1 MHKINIIH
9 LGIGNVGKEFI
20 KEIGE
25 VSPSWKRKY
34 GIFLNYCGMFGS
46 KGGVF
51 DAEGL
56 SEKKIKNFPKTSSGV
71 DVKEVLEAIADPFIL
86 IDTTASDK
94 TLELFMLTFSHG
106 GYVVTS
112 NKKPFTQ
119 SQEQF
124 DQLEKYFGKKIFFET
139 TVGAA
144 LPVISTLNNF
154 IDTGDSI
161 SEIKGCFS
169 GTLGYIF
176 FHLEEGMLF
185 SQAVKQAKE
194 RGFTEP
200 DPRDDLSGMDVA
212 RKALILARLLGKRI
226 EIEDIKTESL
236 YPQNMDGL
244 TVDKFMETIRR
255 FDNEYK
261 KKICKVGA
269 RSRTLRYVASVT
281 ASSCTVGVEEVEKN
295 GDLGN
300 LKGPDNIIVF
310 KTKRYDK
317 NPLVVRGPG
326 AGASVTA
333 EGVLADV
340 LEAAKFIY
348 HS

>member
-9 LGIGNVGKEFI
+9 LGIGNVGKELI
-20 KEIGE
+20 REIEE
-25 VSPSWKRKY
+25 VNPSWKRKY

-56 SEKKIKNFPKTSSGV
+56 SENKIKSFPKTSSGV
-71 DVKEVLEAIADPFIL
+71 DVKKALKVVVDPFIL

-94 TLELFMLTFSHG
+94 TLELFMLTLSNG

-119 SQEQF
+119 SQKQF
-124 DQLEKYFGKKIFFET
+124 DRLEEYFGRKLFFET

-185 SQAVKQAKE
+185 SQAVEQAKE
-194 RGFTEP
+194 KGFTEP

-212 RKALILARLLGKRI
+212 RKALILARLLGRRI
-226 EIEDIKTESL
+226 EIEDIKIESL
-236 YPQNMDGL
+236 YPRNMDGL
-244 TVDKFMETIRR
+244 TVDKFMETIGR
-255 FDNEYK
+255 FDDEYK
-261 KKICKVGA
+261 KKIYMAGE
-269 RSRTLRYVASVT
+269 RSMTLRYVASVT
-281 ASSCTVGVEEVEKN
+281 VNSCTIGMEEVEKN
-295 GDLGN
+295 GDVGN

-317 NPLVVRGPG
+317 NPLVVKGPG
-326 AGASVTA
+326 AGVSVTA